1 MNNPSLKTIERMMD
15 RSVAMVEKHAR
26 FVLVIDKHGFPI
38 SYYKKEPYG
47 LNIIAVIGESVIND
61 TLFPRVIL
69 MEIGIWRTKPYRSAN
84 APTGY
89 AEKRLN
95 LKYRTKGGDLTNE
108 QWSNLAP
115 FISDIITVE
124 ASRVIKQWKSKGP
137 WVVPVGDTW
146 KTYEVGVCFSCSFKD
161 HAFLATII
169 RADRKHRESLVK
181 KASLI
186 NYTLQHL
193 TYDSYSDDAIKRMTS
208 TQKVAESLREH
219 LVPSY
224 HFSYFERMIHKRK
237 RALFREVAEAFN
249 LVDLEKVH
257 EFDKILKT
265 HRRGINVI
273 EASIRIKMEREQKGY
288 LVFEFIPRKP

>member
-69 MEIGIWRTKPYRSAN
+69 MEIGIWRTKPYRTAN
-84 APTGY
+84 APMGY

-95 LKYRTKGGDLTNE
+95 LKYRTKGGDLTDE
-108 QWSNLAP
+108 QWGNLAP
-115 FISDIITVE
+115 FINDIITVE
-124 ASRVIKQWKSKGP
+124 ASRVIEQWKSKKP

-161 HAFLATII
+161 HAFLETVI
-169 RADRKHRESLVK
+169 RADRKHRGDFMK
-181 KASLI
+181 KAALI
-186 NYTLQHL
+186 NYALRHL
-193 TYDSYSDDAIKRMTS
+193 MHDSYSDDAIKRMAS

-219 LVPSY
+219 PVPPY
-224 HFSYFERMIHKRK
+224 HFSPFEKRIYKRK
-237 RALFREVAEAFN
+237 RALFREVVEVFN
-249 LVDLEKVH
+249 LVDLEKVR
-257 EFDKILKT
+257 EFDEILKT
-265 HRRGINVI
+265 HRRRVI
-273 EASIRIKMEREQKGY
+273 LAGASIRIKMEREQKGY